1 MRVIRSAQYTAEK
14 TWGAIDIANMNG
26 ITTKLHWTDK
36 PYKWHFNQGEEV
48 FVVINGMVEMH
59 FREEGEEKVVMLQA
73 GDIFYASEGTE
84 HVAKPLG
91 EARVLV
97 IETDGSV

>member
-14 TWGAIDIANMNG
+14 AWGAVDIANMNG

-36 PYKWHFNQGEEV
+36 PYKWHINQGEEV
-48 FVVINGMVEMH
+48 FVVLNGMVEMH
-59 FREEGEEKVVMLQA
+59 FREEGEEKAVMLQA

-84 HVAKPLG
+84 HVAKPFG

>member
-1 MRVIRSAQYTAEK
+1 MRVIRSGKFTAEEA
-14 TWGAIDIANMNG
+14 WGAMSIANMNG

-36 PYKWHFNQGEEV
+36 PYKWHINEGEEV
-48 FVVINGMVEMH
+48 FVVLNGMVEMH
-59 FREEGEEKVVMLQA
+59 FKEQGAEKSVMLQA

-84 HVAKPLG
+84 HVAEPFG

-97 IETDGSV
+97 IETDGTV